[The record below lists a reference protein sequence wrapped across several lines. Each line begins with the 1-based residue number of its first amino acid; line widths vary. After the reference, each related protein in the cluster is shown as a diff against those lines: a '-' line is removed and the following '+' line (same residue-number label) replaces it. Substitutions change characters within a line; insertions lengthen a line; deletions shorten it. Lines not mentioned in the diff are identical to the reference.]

1 VLSRVAE
8 RLYWMARYLERAE
21 NNARMIM
28 AFNALSMDMPR
39 ETRLSWKDLVAVTG
53 MGELFDQHYQRE
65 DERNCVKFLMA
76 DNYNPSSIAS
86 CIMAAR
92 ENVRT
97 TRDQVP
103 TDAWEV
109 INELYRYT
117 VDNLEQGIG
126 KRARHEFLNEIV
138 GRCQMLNGLLAG
150 CMSHDAG
157 YDFIRVGR
165 NLERA
170 DMGTRQIEVGALQ
183 FLDGWDGTE
192 SYGGLLWTSVLRNQ
206 SAFQMYRHNVR
217 RGVSGPLVI
226 RFLLQ
231 NEPFPRSVLHSLT
244 EVAGA
249 LSRLPLNEIPVRTA
263 LQAVRHVREGD
274 VEALIRKEEV
284 ILFLEKLQL
293 EIGELHDDIAK
304 TWFPVYETA

>member
-1 VLSRVAE
+1 MLSRVAE

-28 AFNALSMDMPR
+28 AFNSLALDMPK
-39 ETRLSWKDLVAVTG
+39 ETQLSWKGLVAVTG
-53 MGELFDQHYQRE
+53 MGALFDQHHQKA

-76 DNYNPSSIAS
+76 DSYNPSSIAS
-86 CIMAAR
+86 CIKAAR

-109 INELYRYT
+109 INELYRYIQEHI
-117 VDNLEQGIG
+117 DQGVG
-126 KRARHEFLNEIV
+126 KR
-138 GRCQMLNGLLAG
+138 
-150 CMSHDAG
+150 CMSHDEG

-170 DMGTRQIEVGALQ
+170 DMATRQIEVGALQ

-192 SYGGLLWTSVLRNQ
+192 TYGGLLWTSVLRYQ

-217 RGVSGPLVI
+217 RKVSGPLVI

-231 NEPFPRSVLHSLT
+231 NEPFPRSVLHSLS

-249 LSRLPLNEIPVRTA
+249 LGRLPRNEIPLRTA
-263 LQAVRHVREGD
+263 LQAVRHTREGD
-274 VEALIRKEEV
+274 VDALIRKEDV
-284 ILFLEKLQL
+284 ILFLENLQL
-293 EIGELHDDIAK
+293 EIGELHDDIAE